1 MGNMGDVFDWSFFW
15 GVFSFFLKTVAP
27 FLMLIIAIFAV
38 GWLLKMVVSAV
49 KNK

>member
-1 MGNMGDVFDWSFFW
+1 MGDMSNVFDWTFFW

-38 GWLLKMVVSAV
+38 GWLLKMVVGAV
-49 KNK
+49 KSK